1 MDYPHHTPESQKNRH
16 LNACE
21 IGLIETVAFLHPTL
35 LRLCPCIPSGHQ
47 GIWCAEII
55 SFAVFLPITFKR
67 LKSQEL
73 GRIEA

>member
-1 MDYPHHTPESQKNRH
+1 VKLVS
-16 LNACE
+16 
-21 IGLIETVAFLHPTL
+21 
-35 LRLCPCIPSGHQ
+35 LRLWLFFTPLSYVFVLVFHQ
-47 GIWCAEII
+47 GIKGIWCAETI